1 MIAKL
6 YDESVSQVL
15 RIKNFYFNTSLTDVC
30 YDLHKENAMTKILL
44 LEDDYLL
51 SETLKSLLSN
61 EGFEVVHAS
70 DGEEAL
76 TYSYENSFDLYLF
89 DINVPLLNGLDVLK
103 LLRDSG
109 DTTPAFFI
117 SAYKDIQTI
126 TKAFDTA
133 CDDYIKKPFDFDELL
148 VRIKAHILKKNP
160 LVFYANITYDLLNKC
175 ILKNGK
181 EVDLGF
187 VEKEIFDLLMRNLS
201 KTILKESFFDVMEKP
216 SDVAL
221 RVHMTKLKQ
230 RFSLHVTNIKG
241 IGYRLEKV

>member
-1 MIAKL
+1 M
-6 YDESVSQVL
+6 S
-15 RIKNFYFNTSLTDVC
+15 
-30 YDLHKENAMTKILL
+30 KILL

-51 SETLKSLLSN
+51 SETLKSLLMG

-76 TYSYENSFDLYLF
+76 TYSYETSFDLYLF
-89 DINVPLLNGLDVLK
+89 DINVPLLNGLDLLK
-103 LLRDSG
+103 LLRESG
-109 DTTPAFFI
+109 DVTPAFFI

-126 TKAFDTA
+126 TKAFDSA

-160 LVFYANITYDLLNKC
+160 VVFYGEVTYDLLNKR
-175 ILKNGK
+175 IFLHEK

-187 VEKEIFDLLMRNLS
+187 VEKEIFDLLMRNINQ
-201 KTILKESFFDVMEKP
+201 TILKESFFDVMEKP

-221 RVHMTKLKQ
+221 RVHITKLKQ
-230 RFSLHVTNIKG
+230 RFSLHVINVKA